1 MTADEAR
8 MTTEKMV
15 DELLLY
21 TVQFIDEQIRATAE
35 RGGTSFAYVL
45 DMDKPPLVKQIVDT
59 YQQRGFSLKM
69 ALPYLFI
76 MWGEEEEEG
85 WLDRLLGSTPRF
97 E

>member
-35 RGGTSFAYVL
+35 RGGTSFA
-45 DMDKPPLVKQIVDT
+45 
-59 YQQRGFSLKM
+59 
-69 ALPYLFI
+69 
-76 MWGEEEEEG
+76 EEEG